1 MTRARDLADSGL
13 VINSLDNLNT
23 TLTGA
28 ELSVLDG
35 ITATTAELNI
45 LDGVTSTAVEINL
58 LDGVTATTAELN
70 YVDGV
75 TSNIQTQINTK
86 SPTASPTFTGTAT
99 APTVNASTALQ
110 IGGAAITSTPAEL
123 NLLDGVTASTT
134 EINYLDGVTSAI
146 QPQITAAAASGGGG
160 GDVAAYKV
168 TTTFTAPVYFKKV
181 DIIPNNT
188 TVAGTW
194 ELFADAELWVSELA
208 TISSNDEY
216 LTATESKSNH
226 IFYGTLYI
234 GDDAAV
240 TVTDTMQGLGDAAA
254 SAASASASK
263 SDFSA
268 VDSGGMGSFDYNSTT
283 GAYTYTGPSLGKV
296 MFLGGI

>member
-75 TSNIQTQINTK
+75 TSNIQTQLNTK

-99 APTVNASTALQ
+99 APTINASTALQ
-110 IGGAAITSTPAEL
+110 IGGQAITSTPAEL
-123 NLLDGVTASTT
+123 NLLDGVTATTT
-134 EINYLDGVTSAI
+134 EINYLDGVTSDI
-146 QPQITAAAASGGGG
+146 QPQIDAAAQSGGSG

-181 DIIPNNT
+181 DIIPNGI

-194 ELFADAELWVSELA
+194 ELFADAQLFVSELT
-208 TISSNDEY
+208 TIASNGEY

-226 IFYGTLYI
+226 LFYGTAYV
-234 GDDAAV
+234 GDSATV
-240 TVTDTMQGLGDAAA
+240 TVTNTMQGLGDADSGSSLART
-254 SAASASASK
+254 
-263 SDFSA
+263 DFSA
-268 VDSGGMGSFDYNSTT
+268 TDAGGLGSFSYNSTT